1 MSSKRNE
8 DKNKAHNQVKRY
20 GTSVISLTKFAHS
33 KSEGTKRA
41 IERYRQKKQS
51 KFKRNA
57 SLLREYKKVMKS
69 EGFEAGKGASR
80 KRNQEEYNSVS
91 ADEKLQRDKPP
102 RKKGKSDPFAK
113 ARQKVQMVM
122 EQKEKQK
129 IELQERLK
137 EKEAKEKQKRAK
149 AKKLVQRTKKG
160 QPVMKH
166 IIGDMLEKIQSKLE
180 T

>member
-1 MSSKRNE
+1 MSTKTNEHNAARNHTKRN
-8 DKNKAHNQVKRY
+8 
-20 GTSVISLTKFAHS
+20 GSSVISLTKFAHS

-41 IERYRQKKQS
+41 IERYRKKKVS

-57 SLLREYKKVMKS
+57 SLLREYKKAMKS

-80 KRNQEEYNSVS
+80 KRNQEKDSVS
-91 ADEKLQRDKPP
+91 VDENVQQEKPP
-102 RKKGKSDPFAK
+102 KKKAKSDPFAK
-113 ARQKVQMVM
+113 ARQRAQLVM
-122 EQKEKQK
+122 EEKDKQK
-129 IELQERLK
+129 VELQERLK

-160 QPVMKH
+160 QPIMKH
-166 IIGDMLEKIQSKLE
+166 IIGDMLEKIQAKLE